1 MIIKNNGLPGDFPEE
16 VVAAADAIPDEVSA
30 EEIATRVD
38 LRDEMIVTIDPPTAK
53 DFDDALS
60 LRELPD
66 GNLELGV
73 HIADVSH
80 YVRHDDPLDREAYL
94 RGTSV
99 YLVDRVIPMLPE
111 KISNH
116 LCSLNPDVDRLAMSV
131 IAVLSPKGKVVDYRI
146 EDTVIRSKMR
156 LAYEEVQ
163 GYFDGDPAA
172 TRKVEPVRDVLDRLR
187 SMANVLNGK
196 REARG
201 SLDFDLPS
209 SRVLLDEEGLPVDI
223 QKVVRLESNRLVE
236 EFMLLANEIVARHL
250 REAKVPAVFRV
261 HEEPQEKKLD
271 DLAEQ
276 IGPFGYNLY
285 GGNKRGSITPRE
297 LQRILHQAEDRP
309 EEYIVHMLV
318 LRSLMQARYDVFP
331 LGHFG
336 LALQDYTHF
345 TSPIRRYPDLLVH
358 RILRVMS
365 GKQPKPIPDEARY
378 REWLVDAA
386 LRSSERERLAESA
399 ERDSVE
405 LKKIQFMERHLGE
418 VFEGVV
424 SGVQVFG
431 FFVELTK
438 YHVSGLVHVNN
449 LQDDFYEFWE
459 DEFSLVGSNTGRR
472 FRIGDRVMVQV
483 LAVNKELRQID
494 FLIEDVLTEAEPEA
508 ARRRKARAEFE
519 GTDKRRKPRSR
530 LEERDARRK
539 GKGKGKDA
547 GKAPGGDRGASKD
560 APGKKGKRRGKRR

>member
-1 MIIKNNGLPGDFPEE
+1 
-16 VVAAADAIPDEVSA
+16 
-30 EEIATRVD
+30 
-38 LRDEMIVTIDPPTAK
+38 
-53 DFDDALS
+53 
-60 LRELPD
+60 
-66 GNLELGV
+66 
-73 HIADVSH
+73 VSH
-80 YVRHDDPLDREAYL
+80 YVRHDDPLDREAYY

-116 LCSLNPDVDRLAMSV
+116 LCSLKPDVDRLAMSV
-131 IAVLSPKGKVVDYRI
+131 IAVLTPKGKVVDYRI
-146 EDTVIRSKMR
+146 EDTVIRSRMR

-163 GYFDGDPAA
+163 GYFEGDPEA
-172 TRKVEPVRDVLDRLR
+172 TRKVDPVRGTLDRLR
-187 SMANVLNGK
+187 RMANVLNGK

-250 REAKVPAVFRV
+250 KEAKVPAVFRV
-261 HEEPQEKKLD
+261 HEEPKEKKLD

-285 GGNKRGSITPRE
+285 GGNDRGSVSPKE
-297 LQRILHQAEDRP
+297 LQRVLHQAEDRP
-309 EEYIVHMLV
+309 EEYIVGMLV
-318 LRSLMQARYDVFP
+318 LRSLMQARYDVSP

-336 LALQDYTHF
+336 LALDDYTHY

-358 RILRVMS
+358 RVLRMMS
-365 GKQPKPIPDEARY
+365 GKQKKAGGDDARY

-386 LRSSERERLAESA
+386 VRSSERERLAESA

-405 LKKIQFMERHLGE
+405 LKKIQFMERHLGDT
-418 VFEGVV
+418 FEGVV

-431 FFVELTK
+431 FFVELLK
-438 YHVSGLVHVNN
+438 YHVSGLVHMNN
-449 LQDDFYEFWE
+449 LEDDYYEFWE
-459 DEFSLVGSNTGRR
+459 EEFSLVGANTGRR
-472 FRIGDRVMVQV
+472 FRLGDRVKVQV

-494 FLIEDVLTEAEPEA
+494 FLIEDVLEEAEPEA
-508 ARRRKARAEFE
+508 KRRRKARSEFE
-519 GTDKRRKPRSR
+519 GKDKSHKPRSR
-530 LEERDARRK
+530 IEERDSRRK
-539 GKGKGKDA
+539 GKGGGRGK
-547 GKAPGGDRGASKD
+547 
-560 APGKKGKRRGKRR
+560 KKGKSGDRKRGKRR